1 MKSGFDGSTRISRLD
16 YFVDRACFDS
26 CKRTMSQIV
35 VITDLRG
42 QRSVEWLRGGVPDN
56 AEAENV
62 KAPLVNQ
69 EQSRN
74 QQQHQKRTEGETEGD
89 RCGHGD

>member
-1 MKSGFDGSTRISRLD
+1 
-16 YFVDRACFDS
+16 
-26 CKRTMSQIV
+26 MSQIV

-42 QRSVEWLRGGVPDN
+42 QRSVEWLRGGGPDN

-74 QQQHQKRTEGETEGD
+74 QQQYQKRTEGETEGD
-89 RCGHGD
+89 RCGHGNQELCL